1 MKSILKITLA
11 TLTIGLLAGCSSTFE
26 QTIDKRETQTFYD
39 AAGKVERV
47 VVVETGVKSLE
58 EITNAKAM
66 SDALKIDGSKL
77 SERSVDLTNFNFGE
91 SGLKWFSL
99 SLNSVQAPA
108 SPETSDK
115 VLQGVAISKQASKTT
130 FQTSNIGVNTPPKEQ
145 TDTK

>member
-1 MKSILKITLA
+1 MKSTLKTFIA
-11 TLTIGLLAGCSSTFE
+11 SFIFCLLAGCSSTFE
-26 QTIDKRETQTFYD
+26 TTIDKRETQTFYD
-39 AAGKVERV
+39 DAGNVERV
-47 VVVETGVKSLE
+47 VVIETGVKSLE
-58 EITNAKAM
+58 EITNTKAM

-99 SLNSVQAPA
+99 TLNSVQAPA

-115 VLQGVAISKQASKTT
+115 VLQGVATSKQASKTT
-130 FQTSNIGVNTPPKEQ
+130 LQTSNIGVNTPPKTQ